1 MKIHKQ
7 EFIIKGMAYSIRSAE
22 ERDAES
28 LSSLRVQIDGET
40 ENMDREQGEAYIDA
54 AVFRNIIRLD
64 TEKDRN
70 LFLVATVQEE
80 IVGYARCE
88 ADLKRFSH
96 RVEFGVCVAR
106 NYWGY
111 GIGNKLLESSLQWA
125 DRSGVEKVTL
135 TVLETNDKAIELYRR
150 MG

>member
-1 MKIHKQ
+1 MKIRRQ

-40 ENMDREQGEAYIDA
+40 DNMDREQGEAYIDA
-54 AVFRNIIRLD
+54 AGFRNIIRLD

-88 ADLKRFSH
+88 
-96 RVEFGVCVAR
+96 G
-106 NYWGY
+106 
-111 GIGNKLLESSLQWA
+111 
-125 DRSGVEKVTL
+125 L
-135 TVLETNDKAIELYRR
+135 T
-150 MG
+150 